1 MSNIK
6 QRYELLV
13 QERGWDSETQLQFFL
28 AYAEEYNL
36 ADHYL
41 SYLGLKPAAKTKN
54 LVSSKEYPIERLIE
68 LVVKND
74 RITEVIKENALAVAD
89 DNPWTDATI
98 IKCIADGISV
108 AVDPADRKLMKELVT
123 YFNLRH
129 TSFSHPQPQPDMS
142 QQAETKPTDGDDYFE
157 KLFKRYANFG

>member
-1 MSNIK
+1 MF
-6 QRYELLV
+6 QT
-13 QERGWDSETQLQFFL
+13 G
-28 AYAEEYNL
+28 AEW
-36 ADHYL
+36 
-41 SYLGLKPAAKTKN
+41 
-54 LVSSKEYPIERLIE
+54 R
-68 LVVKND
+68 
-74 RITEVIKENALAVAD
+74 IKENALAVAD

-157 KLFKRYANFG
+157 KLFKQYANFGW